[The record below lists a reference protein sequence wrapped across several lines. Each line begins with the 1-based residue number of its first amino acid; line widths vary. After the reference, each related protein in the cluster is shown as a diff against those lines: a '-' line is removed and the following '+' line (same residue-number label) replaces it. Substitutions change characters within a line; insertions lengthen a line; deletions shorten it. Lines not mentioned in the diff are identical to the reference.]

1 MADND
6 DRSIAGSE
14 PGGDVEGGEDGVE
27 IKDRD
32 EMISDIRELADQNR
46 ALEFLTRH
54 HPEIRL
60 DYIQEI
66 KNKLP
71 LKAYPPDAGGYR
83 SEAEV
88 DKHHK
93 SVPYLTPFEKTKVIG
108 FRANQLAKGA
118 QLLITLGRDQ
128 KHITDVLELARMEL
142 EQQRLPFIIK
152 RPMPDGSFEYWRL
165 KDLLIL

>member
-1 MADND
+1 MADENEF
-6 DRSIAGSE
+6 GSD
-14 PGGDVEGGEDGVE
+14 GIDGEDLIEEKEEGEVIAE
-27 IKDRD
+27 L
-32 EMISDIRELADQNR
+32 RELANENQ

-60 DYIQEI
+60 DYKEEVLTR
-66 KNKLP
+66 LP
-71 LKAYPPDAGGYR
+71 LQSYPPDSG
-83 SEAEV
+83 V
-88 DKHHK
+88 DTKHK

-108 FRANQLAKGA
+108 FRANQLSKGA
-118 QLLITLGRDQ
+118 QLLITLEANQ

-142 EQQRLPFIIK
+142 EQRRLPFIIK

>member
-1 MADND
+1 MAEEND
-6 DRSIAGSE
+6 TNSI
-14 PGGDVEGGEDGVE
+14 GGDGHDEEDLIDLKEEGEVVAE
-27 IKDRD
+27 L
-32 EMISDIRELADQNR
+32 RELANQNQ

-60 DYIQEI
+60 DYREEVLM
-66 KNKLP
+66 NLP
-71 LKAYPPDAGGYR
+71 LESYPPDSG
-83 SEAEV
+83 V
-88 DKHHK
+88 DVKHK
-93 SVPYLTPFEKTKVIG
+93 SVPYLTPFEKTKIIG

-118 QLLITLGRDQ
+118 QLLITLEANQ

-142 EQQRLPFIIK
+142 EQRRLPFIIK

>member
-1 MADND
+1 MADD
-6 DRSIAGSE
+6 LETDSS
-14 PGGDVEGGEDGVE
+14 GGDGPAEADLIEEKEEGEVVAE
-27 IKDRD
+27 L
-32 EMISDIRELADQNR
+32 RELANQNQ

-60 DYIQEI
+60 DYKEEVLTR
-66 KNKLP
+66 LP
-71 LKAYPPDAGGYR
+71 LQSYPPDSG
-83 SEAEV
+83 V
-88 DKHHK
+88 DAKHK

-118 QLLITLGRDQ
+118 QLLITLGANQ